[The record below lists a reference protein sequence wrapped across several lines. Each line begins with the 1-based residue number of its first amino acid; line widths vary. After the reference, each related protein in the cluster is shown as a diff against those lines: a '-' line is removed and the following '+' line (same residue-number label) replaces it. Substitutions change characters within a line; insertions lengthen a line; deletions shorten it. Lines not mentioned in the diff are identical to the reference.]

1 MQRVVL
7 TIALAAV
14 LTGCITYPGPAAQRA
29 LYLDLRKIVETNEDS
44 GWIADRARLRANL
57 EPALQSLCR
66 VDVADAHALD
76 AWLSAQLRLQ
86 GGSALEVYRS
96 HGRRL
101 HAAAEALS
109 LERSL
114 SLLRYAESERA
125 QCPFWLEPDVGFAGQ
140 DGDAARFVI
149 LAESTG
155 FASLVLARWI
165 PAIGGGG
172 RVLLGRGFGPQ
183 LTAAMGVE
191 AFASGAFI
199 SSDDHGF
206 DATGSLAA
214 PVLVR
219 WARLSRLIDLDL
231 APVMRFGS
239 RHRAWPP
246 GVRVELAAGI
256 SALRGAT
263 FMNYAMLYVGYEVH
277 MKDRRAA
284 ADHTLMI
291 GTRFG
296 TDWSPW

>member
-1 MQRVVL
+1 MHKVVL
-7 TIALAAV
+7 TLALAAV
-14 LTGCITYPGPAAQRA
+14 LTGCITYPEPAAQRA

-44 GWIADRARLRANL
+44 GWIVDRARLRANL

-66 VDVADAHALD
+66 VDAS
-76 AWLSAQLRLQ
+76 SAQALEGWLGAQLTLQ

-101 HAAAEALS
+101 RAAAEALS

-114 SLLRYAESERA
+114 ALLRYAERERA
-125 QCPFWLEPDVGFAGQ
+125 QCPFWLEPDPAFAGQ
-140 DGDAARFVI
+140 QGDAARWMI

-172 RVLLGRGFGPQ
+172 RLLLGRGLGPQ
-183 LTAAMGVE
+183 LTAAIGVE

-219 WARLSRLIDLDL
+219 WSRFSRLIDVDL

-239 RHRAWPP
+239 KHAAWPP
-246 GVRVELAAGI
+246 GARVELAGGI
-256 SALRGAT
+256 SGLRGAS
-263 FMNYAMLYVGYEVH
+263 FMNYAMLYLGYEVH
-277 MKDRRAA
+277 FRDHRSG

-296 TDWSPW
+296 TDWSP